1 MKKENLMYVAIA
13 IVVLMAGW
21 YLLKNLGSKKRSEKE
36 VIEEQEE
43 VEDEDFESTESDCNY
58 QESDFEEVDVDDFSK
73 VKFGDNN
80 SAVIEVRKILA
91 KKGFPVAK
99 DGGFDCELKA
109 LIDDAY
115 GYDTTNGF
123 ELIEL

>member
-21 YLLKNLGSKKRSEKE
+21 YLLKNVGSKKRSEKE
-36 VIEEQEE
+36 EVEEQEE
-43 VEDEDFESTESDCNY
+43 VEDEDFEVIEDDCSY
-58 QESDFEEVDVDDFSK
+58 QENNFVEVEVDDFSK

-80 SAVIEVRKILA
+80 SAVIEMRKVLSE
-91 KKGFPVAK
+91 KGFPISK
-99 DGGFDCELKA
+99 SGGFDCELKA

-115 GYDTTNGF
+115 GYDTKNGF